1 MRERIERFRVLVQ
14 KAMGPDYV
22 GFTDQ
27 YDDIRR
33 VGFATAEP
41 DRGEGVK
48 SRYVD
53 AICDASR
60 EAGLHVSILPFALC
74 GTIVYE
80 CAIRRALPTFET

>member
-1 MRERIERFRVLVQ
+1 MKERIERFRALVQ

-27 YDDIRR
+27 YDGIRR

-41 DRGEGVK
+41 DRGEDVK
-48 SRYVD
+48 ARYVD

-60 EAGLHVSILPFALC
+60 EAGLHVSILPFSLD
-74 GTIVYE
+74 GKIVYE